1 MARRFTGLWRDR
13 DFLRFWAAHSISL
26 VGTGLGAIPFTAILV
41 LDAGPLEM
49 ALVTAA
55 SLAPALVFGLAAGV
69 WADRL
74 RRRPILIAADLGRG
88 AMLAGVLVAWW
99 TDVLRIEYLYA
110 VAFVNGALTTF
121 FDVAAQA
128 YIPALVAKKDLVEAN
143 SKLSA
148 SASVAEL
155 GSFSLGGVIVQ
166 FAGAMWAVG
175 ADAVSFLAS
184 ALFAARIRRPEPLRE
199 APIAGQQHALKEVA
213 EGLSA
218 IARDPL
224 QRSLAVASA
233 SRHLTYGMVGAVI
246 LLFGTRTLGL
256 GPGALGV
263 IFGVG
268 GATSLAGALLADR
281 LTRRL
286 GVGPAMV
293 GSMVVGALGGFFIV
307 AAHGGPWLAALFL
320 VLSQLVVDPATAVE
334 DIGETS
340 LRQGATPERLRGR
353 VGAGVRT
360 LSLSLQLCG
369 ALAAGVIAQSAGLRV
384 ALAIGLL
391 PRLAGALWLLASP
404 VMRIR
409 APGEANTA

>member
-1 MARRFTGLWRDR
+1 MAPRFTGLWRDR

-49 ALVTAA
+49 ALVAAA
-55 SLAPALVFGLAAGV
+55 SLAPALVFGLPAGV

-74 RRRPILIAADLGRG
+74 HRRPILIAADLGRA
-88 AMLAGVLVAWW
+88 AMLAGVLAAWW
-99 TDVLRIEYLYA
+99 ADVLRVEHLYA
-110 VAFVNGALTTF
+110 VAFVNGALATF

-128 YIPALVAKKDLVEAN
+128 YIPALVPRDDLVEAN

-155 GSFSLGGVIVQ
+155 GAFSLGGAIVQ
-166 FAGAMWAVG
+166 FAGAIWAVG
-175 ADAVSFLAS
+175 SDAVSFLAS
-184 ALFAARIRRPEPLRE
+184 ALFVARIRRPEPARD
-199 APIAGQQHALKEVA
+199 ARAGDQQHALKEVA
-213 EGLSA
+213 EGLRA
-218 IARDPL
+218 VAHDPL

-233 SRHLTYGMVGAVI
+233 SRHLTYGMVGAII
-246 LLFGTRTLGL
+246 LLYGTRTLGL

-268 GATSLAGALLADR
+268 GATSLVGALLADR

-293 GSMVVGALGGFFIV
+293 GSMVVGSLGGYFIV
-307 AAHGGPWLAALFL
+307 AAHGGPWLAAFFL
-320 VLSQLVVDPATAVE
+320 VLSQLVVDPATSVE
-334 DIGETS
+334 DISETS
-340 LRQGATPERLRGR
+340 LRQAATPERLRGR

-360 LSLSLQLCG
+360 LSLSLELCG
-369 ALAAGVIAQSAGLRV
+369 ALAAGVLAQSVGLRAV
-384 ALAIGLL
+384 LVIGLL

-409 APGEANTA
+409 APGEANRA

>member
-26 VGTGLGAIPFTAILV
+26 VGTGLGALPFTAILV

-69 WADRL
+69 WVDRL

-88 AMLAGVLVAWW
+88 AMLAGVVLAWW
-99 TDVLRIEYLYA
+99 LDALRIEHLYA
-110 VAFVNGALTTF
+110 VALVNGALATF

-128 YIPALVAKKDLVEAN
+128 YIPALVAKDDLVEAN

-148 SASVAEL
+148 SASAAEL

-166 FAGAMWAVG
+166 VAGAMWAVG
-175 ADAVSFLAS
+175 ADAVSFLGS
-184 ALFAARIRRPEPLRE
+184 ALFVARIRHPEP
-199 APIAGQQHALKEVA
+199 APENTGGEQHALKEVA
-213 EGLSA
+213 EGLRA
-218 IARDPL
+218 IARDPI

-246 LLFGTRTLGL
+246 LLYGTRTLGL
-256 GPGALGV
+256 APGALGV

-281 LTRRL
+281 LTRRV

-293 GSMVVGALGGFFIV
+293 GAMFAGALGGLFIV
-307 AAHGGPWLAALFL
+307 AAQGGAWLAALFL

-334 DIGETS
+334 DIGENS
-340 LRQGATPERLRGR
+340 IRQGVTPERLRGR

-360 LSLSLQLCG
+360 LSLSLELCG
-369 ALAAGVIAQSAGLRV
+369 ALAAGLIAQSAGLRV
-384 ALAIGLL
+384 ALAIGLA

-409 APGEANTA
+409 APGEPITA